1 MSGLPARLASRRT
14 ALKGA
19 ALAGAAALGA
29 AACGPGRKA
38 AASPTPT
45 APVDLGAES
54 AVPVGGAK
62 LYRNAKVVV
71 YCPAKGEYKGFS
83 AVCTHQGC
91 VLTEIVKTTGE
102 CPCHGS
108 RFDVTTGKVV
118 QGPAQQP
125 LPPVPVRAE
134 GGKLVAGP
142 GGPSSAATGSASAS
156 SAATGAASPA

>member
-1 MSGLPARLASRRT
+1 SSATRAPTTPPPVRPPPPAA
-14 ALKGA
+14 
-19 ALAGAAALGA
+19 
-29 AACGPGRKA
+29 
-38 AASPTPT
+38 
-45 APVDLGAES
+45 VDLGAES

-71 YCPAKGEYKGFS
+71 YCPTKGEYKGFS

-142 GGPSSAATGSASAS
+142 DAPSSSGASGSAS
-156 SAATGAASPA
+156 PA